1 MIEQHLSDGSAN
13 PAWLAARAG
22 RFTGSRFADLM
33 ARTRSGL
40 STSRA
45 NLLATLAVERITG
58 QCVEMFTN
66 SAMARGTEL
75 EPVARSA
82 YEALRGVLV
91 EEVGFCESAELDC
104 VGVSPD
110 GLIGSDGLIEIKCP
124 AAMAKHLEALRTCAH
139 ATEYRWQVQGQ
150 LWVTE
155 RAWCDVV
162 SFDPRWPDGLQ
173 LAIHR
178 VFRDE
183 VAIDELRVACAAG
196 HLEVQSILSDL
207 LALQGAA

>member
-1 MIEQHLSDGSAN
+1 MIEQHLSDGTAN
-13 PAWLAARAG
+13 PEWLALRAG
-22 RFTGSRFADLM
+22 KFTGSRFADLM
-33 ARTRSGL
+33 ARTKSGP
-40 STSRA
+40 SASRQ

-58 QCVEMFTN
+58 SCVETFTN
-66 SAMARGTEL
+66 AAMQRGTEL

-82 YEALRGVLV
+82 YEMSRGLLV
-91 EEVGFCESAELDC
+91 EEVGFVCGELDC

-124 AAMAKHLEALRTCAH
+124 SAMAKHLEALRTCAH
-139 ATEYRWQVQGQ
+139 AVEYRWQVQGQ

-155 RAWCDVV
+155 RDWCDVV

-173 LAIHR
+173 LAVHR

-183 VAIDELRVACAAG
+183 SAIADLRAACIEADIEVEMMVA
-196 HLEVQSILSDL
+196 DL
-207 LALQGAA
+207 LALRAA

>member
-13 PAWLAARAG
+13 PEWLAARAG
-22 RFTGSRFADLM
+22 KFTGSRFADLM
-33 ARTRSGL
+33 ARTKSGP
-40 STSRA
+40 STSRQ

-58 QCVEMFTN
+58 SCVEMFTN

-82 YEALRGVLV
+82 YEVLRGVLV
-91 EEVGFCESAELDC
+91 EEVGFCESAELEC

-124 AAMAKHLEALRTCAH
+124 AAMAKHLEALRSCAH
-139 ATEYRWQVQGQ
+139 AVEYRWQVQGQ
-150 LWVTE
+150 LWVTD

-183 VAIDELRVACAAG
+183 VAINELRVACAAG

-207 LALQGAA
+207 LALAGAA